1 MNEHREN
8 KLHIGFFG
16 RCNTGKSTLINTLTG
31 QNTSIVSQQKGTTTD
46 IVKKTIEL
54 YGIGAVVLID
64 TAGIDDDTELG
75 KKRVEKTKEV
85 FSLIDMCVIVVSD
98 NLIADKENELILQAK
113 RYSIPYILVHNKE
126 DLSPANEQTRQKDNL
141 ICVSLMD
148 KTSKERL
155 TQFIKERL
163 IGNNKPQSILEGIVG
178 KNDIVILVT
187 PIDSS
192 APKGRMILPQVK
204 TIREVIDNNAI
215 SIVVKET
222 ELEYT
227 LSLMK
232 NNPPKLVITDSQM
245 FSFVEKRVPDNIF
258 LTSFSI
264 LLAKE
269 KGDFELYLKGT
280 PYLDNLKDGDKV
292 LMLESC
298 THQPTCEDI
307 GRVKLPMWIKKYTG
321 KEIEFDAVA
330 GLVDMKE
337 DVTNY
342 KMVIQCGG
350 CVATSK
356 QLHNRLLP
364 FVEKNIPVSNYG
376 LTIAYINGIYNRAIK
391 IFSK

>member
-113 RYSIPYILVHNKE
+113 RYSIPYVLVHNKE
-126 DLSPANEQTRQKDNL
+126 DLSPANEQTRQKENL
-141 ICVSLMD
+141 ICVSLID

-163 IGNNKPQSILEGIVG
+163 IGNNKPQSILEGIVS

-232 NNPPKLVITDSQM
+232 NNPPKLVITDSQI
-245 FSFVEKRVPDNIF
+245 FSFVEKIVPDNIF

-321 KEIEFDAVA
+321 KEIGFDAVA
-330 GLVDMKE
+330 GLMDMKE
-337 DVTNY
+337 DVKNY

-376 LTIAYINGIYNRAIK
+376 LTIAYINGIFNRAIK